1 MAESKCDPYSF
12 SDPFV
17 YEKLTLN
24 RSSNETTVNSHNIS
38 SEISADIEIICTTC
52 YVTGSVTADLTLTGD
67 FNFTEVVD
75 GVETEFEA
83 YIEEVAQ
90 DIRQEI
96 TTFNATNLSAWPA
109 LDVELDLDNVTG
121 LPGASIHFEFDDLEL
136 YLELDIKLS
145 AGATYTLNLYT
156 SETPGGIS
164 VPGVTIGAVFS
175 VDLILIADA
184 EIDIGSGI
192 HIKLDDGLAFDLEM
206 FNSNVSTVTM

>member
-1 MAESKCDPYSF
+1 MTELK
-12 SDPFV
+12 
-17 YEKLTLN
+17 N
-24 RSSNETTVNSHNIS
+24 
-38 SEISADIEIICTTC
+38 
-52 YVTGSVTADLTLTGD
+52 VTDTALD
-67 FNFTEVVD
+67 
-75 GVETEFEA
+75 
-83 YIEEVAQ
+83 Q
-90 DIRQEI
+90 
-96 TTFNATNLSAWPA
+96 FNATNLPAWRT

-156 SETPGGIS
+156 SETPVGIS
-164 VPGVTIGAVFS
+164 VPDLTIGAVFS

-192 HIKLDDGLAFDLEM
+192 HIKLDDGLAFDLEL

>member
-1 MAESKCDPYSF
+1 MKAELQNITDTAVDQFEEYIKELAKDVSK
-12 SDPFV
+12 
-17 YEKLTLN
+17 
-24 RSSNETTVNSHNIS
+24 
-38 SEISADIEIICTTC
+38 EIE
-52 YVTGSVTADLTLTGD
+52 
-67 FNFTEVVD
+67 
-75 GVETEFEA
+75 
-83 YIEEVAQ
+83 
-90 DIRQEI
+90 
-96 TTFNATNLSAWPA
+96 TFNSTTLPAWPT
-109 LDVELDLDNVTG
+109 LDVGFDLGNNTG

-145 AGATYTLNLYT
+145 AEATYTLNLYT
-156 SETPGGIS
+156 SETEAGIS

>member
-1 MAESKCDPYSF
+1 MK
-12 SDPFV
+12 
-17 YEKLTLN
+17 
-24 RSSNETTVNSHNIS
+24 NELKN
-38 SEISADIEIICTTC
+38 
-52 YVTGSVTADLTLTGD
+52 VTDTALDQ
-67 FNFTEVVD
+67 
-75 GVETEFEA
+75 FEA
-83 YIEEVAQ
+83 YVEEAAQ
-90 DIRQEI
+90 GIGQEI
-96 TTFNATNLSAWPA
+96 ITFNATNLPAWPT
-109 LDVELDLDNVTG
+109 LDVGFNLDNVTG

-156 SETPGGIS
+156 SETPEGIS